1 MTNSTPYSTLT
12 PDLILDALEA
22 AGYSPTGGL
31 TALNSY
37 ENRVYQAEMD
47 DGSFRIAKFY
57 RPGRWTEDQIR
68 EEHAF
73 VRELVEEELSVVA
86 AERQNGDELNR
97 FGGFVFSV
105 YPRQGGHTPDIE
117 REEDLEVLSRALARM
132 HVIGAQ
138 GRFQHRRTL
147 TIQGFAKD
155 NREWLLKSGLIPL
168 ELEKA
173 YATTT
178 DEIIRR
184 LHDPETE
191 DNIRLHG
198 DCHLGNILWRNDTP
212 HFVDFDDCMTGPPI
226 QDIWML
232 LSGEREDRLR
242 QLGTIADAYEM
253 FATFPAESLHL
264 IESLRA
270 LRLMNHSAWIGR
282 RWEDPAFPL
291 AFPDF
296 GSVRY
301 WSNHILELRE
311 QLSALDEPP
320 LIV

>member
-1 MTNSTPYSTLT
+1 VTSQTPYSTLT
-12 PDLILDALEA
+12 PDLILDALES
-22 AGYSPTGGL
+22 AGYRPTGGL

-47 DGSFRIAKFY
+47 DGSFRITKFY
-57 RPGRWTEDQIR
+57 RPGRWTEKQIR
-68 EEHAF
+68 EEHDF
-73 VRELVEEELSVVA
+73 VRELVDAEIPVVA
-86 AERQNGDELNR
+86 AHEQDGNCLHAFGD
-97 FGGFVFSV
+97 FCFAV

-117 REEDLEVLSRALARM
+117 REEDLEVLARTLARM
-132 HVIGAQ
+132 HVIGGQ
-138 GRFQHRRTL
+138 GRFEHRRTL
-147 TIQGFAKD
+147 SVREFAGQNCD
-155 NREWLLKSGLIPL
+155 WLLSSGHIPL

-173 YATTT
+173 YATLTQQ
-178 DEIIRR
+178 IIGR
-184 LHDPETE
+184 LQDPEAT
-191 DNIRLHG
+191 NTIRLHG

-212 HFVDFDDCMTGPPI
+212 HFVDFDDCMTGPAI

-242 QLGTIADAYEM
+242 QLGIIADAYEM
-253 FATFPAESLHL
+253 FAAFPADQLHL
-264 IESLRA
+264 IETLRT
-270 LRLMNHSAWIGR
+270 LRIINHSAWIAK
-282 RWEDPAFPL
+282 RWDDPAFPL

-311 QLSALDEPP
+311 QLAALDEPP

>member
-1 MTNSTPYSTLT
+1 MNNPTPYSTLT
-12 PDLILDALEA
+12 PDFILDALES
-22 AGYSPTGGL
+22 AGFLPTGGL

-47 DGSFRIAKFY
+47 DGTFRIVKFY
-57 RPGRWTEDQIR
+57 RPGRWSEAQLR

-86 AERQNGDELNR
+86 ALQVNGEELQH
-97 FGGFVFSV
+97 FGDFLFAV

-117 REEDLEVLSRALARM
+117 REEDLEVLARALARM
-132 HVIGAQ
+132 HVV
-138 GRFQHRRTL
+138 GRQDSFEQRRTL
-147 TIQGFAKD
+147 SIKNYATD
-155 NREWLLKSGLIPL
+155 NRKWLLESGHIPM

-173 YATTT
+173 YSTLS
-178 DEIIRR
+178 EQIIKK
-184 LHDPETE
+184 LHDPESE
-191 DNIRLHG
+191 ENIRLHG
-198 DCHLGNILWRNDTP
+198 DCHLGNILWRSDTP

-232 LSGEREDRLR
+232 LSGEREERLR

-253 FATFPAESLHL
+253 FAPFPADSLHL
-264 IESLRA
+264 IETLRT
-270 LRLMNHSAWIGR
+270 LRLMNHSAWIAR
-282 RWEDPAFPL
+282 RWDDPAFPM

-311 QLSALDEPP
+311 QLAALDEPP